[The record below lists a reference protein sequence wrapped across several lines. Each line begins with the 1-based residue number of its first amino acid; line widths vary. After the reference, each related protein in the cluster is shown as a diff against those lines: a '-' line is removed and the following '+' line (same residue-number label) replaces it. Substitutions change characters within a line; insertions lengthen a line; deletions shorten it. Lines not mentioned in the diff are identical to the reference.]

1 MKRIMTTLAVMVMV
15 FTSAAAMSFSRARKE
30 ALFLTDKMAYELNLS
45 SAQFDAVYEINLDYL
60 LALDGPADLDGIF
73 WMRRNSDLRYVLSA
87 WQWELYLEITDFY
100 RPMYWISGARF
111 SLYLRSRYPHS
122 HHFFFD
128 RPAIYGTYHG
138 GHNHGPHSFY
148 ADRHYGAPTVPSYT
162 HVNGTGRMGGNG
174 GQRGGSPGYTI
185 GNQPHQGGQPG
196 GHQSQN
202 GGHQGGY
209 QPQNSGHQNSGYQPP
224 VNPNT
229 SRGTVTNEGRTTSV
243 TPSTSGRGR
252 SEGSGRT
259 VSTSSSSRSSGSSA
273 GRSGNVGT
281 TRSSGGSVSSGSSRG
296 GGGSSRGGGRGGR

>member
-1 MKRIMTTLAVMVMV
+1 MTTLAVMVMV

-111 SLYLRSRYPHS
+111 SLYLRSRYTHS

-128 RPAIYGTYHG
+128 RPAIYDTYHG

-148 ADRHYGAPTVPSYT
+148 ADRHYGTP
-162 HVNGTGRMGGNG
+162 
-174 GQRGGSPGYTI
+174 TI

-273 GRSGNVGT
+273 GRRGNVGT